1 VVLSWEFAGLTD
13 VGRKRAHNEDA
24 ITFDSS
30 SDFAILADGMGGHN
44 GGEVASGMAVA
55 LLEAR
60 LIGGLMPADA
70 TATGYAATHRLLQTI
85 VDDANSAIFQTGQ
98 LDVQLQGMGTTLVL
112 AAFGSARVVLGH
124 IGDSRCYRLRAG
136 ELEMLTRDHSLLRE
150 QLDAGEITQAEADR
164 SPYRNILTRA
174 LGIEREVELEIH
186 DHKVHLGDLF
196 LMCSDG
202 LSDMVPDRDIARILS
217 RNSDLSDMANKL
229 IAMANKNG
237 GWDNISVVLA
247 RASHLAVQES
257 AWPK

>member
-1 VVLSWEFAGLTD
+1 
-13 VGRKRAHNEDA
+13 
-24 ITFDSS
+24 
-30 SDFAILADGMGGHN
+30 
-44 GGEVASGMAVA
+44 
-55 LLEAR
+55 
-60 LIGGLMPADA
+60 
-70 TATGYAATHRLLQTI
+70 
-85 VDDANSAIFQTGQ
+85 
-98 LDVQLQGMGTTLVL
+98 
-112 AAFGSARVVLGH
+112 VVLGH

-186 DHKVHLGDLF
+186 DHKVHPGDLF

-202 LSDMVPDRDIARILS
+202 LSDMVPDRDIARLLS
-217 RNSDLSDMANKL
+217 RNSDLSEMANKL
-229 IAMANKNG
+229 IAMANQNG

-247 RASHLAVQES
+247 RASHPAVLES